1 MQDETSADMIFG
13 VGRLIEHV
21 TSLTEMQP
29 GDMLLTG
36 SPAGNGSQWNRFL
49 GAGDLIE
56 AEISGLGAHRNR
68 CVAERANGRRSRPA
82 GNGYS

>member
-1 MQDETSADMIFG
+1 MIFG

-36 SPAGNGSQWNRFL
+36 SPDWQVTAR
-49 GAGDLIE
+49 
-56 AEISGLGAHRNR
+56 SGIDSWG
-68 CVAERANGRRSRPA
+68 RAI
-82 GNGYS
+82 